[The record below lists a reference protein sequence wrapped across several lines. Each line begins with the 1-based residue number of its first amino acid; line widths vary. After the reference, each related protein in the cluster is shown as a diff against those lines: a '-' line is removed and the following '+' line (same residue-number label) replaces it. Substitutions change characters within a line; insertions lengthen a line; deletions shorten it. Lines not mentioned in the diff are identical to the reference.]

1 MDNSVIFIVNP
12 FSGKN
17 KGEKRIAPFLREQG
31 YDVVLTRYAGHA
43 EEIAR
48 HTEAGVV
55 VAVGG
60 DGTVNEVARGLIGTG
75 KTLGI
80 IPCGSGDGLALHL
93 GISRN
98 FKKALDVVKKGNTN
112 ILDCAEIDGKVFVSV
127 CGVGLDAI
135 VSDRFSKSSKR
146 GLWTYI
152 KEAIGTWKNFTP
164 GKYDICLDGKHL
176 SKKAVLITAGN
187 SSQWGN
193 GAKVTP
199 LARTDD
205 GKLDLTIVN
214 MFKTA
219 EIPFLAWRLMTG
231 TFHKSRRVECFQAEN
246 ITITRDSN
254 GPAHFDGDSFQSG
267 REIRITLLQ
276 QKLKVLVP

>member
-1 MDNSVIFIVNP
+1 MIKSVVFVVNP
-12 FSGKN
+12 ISGKR
-17 KGEKRIAPFLREQG
+17 KGANRIAPFLRSRG
-31 YDVVLTRYAGHA
+31 YEVFLTQYPGHA

-48 HTEAGVV
+48 NTEADVV

-60 DGTVNEVARGLIGTG
+60 DGTVNEVARGLTGTG

-98 FKKALDVVKKGNTN
+98 FKKALNIIEKGKTD
-112 ILDCAEIDGKVFVSV
+112 ILDCAEINGKAFFSV

-135 VSDRFSKSSKR
+135 VSDNFAKSSKR

-152 KEAIGTWKNFTP
+152 TEAIKTWKHFVP
-164 GKYDICLDGKHL
+164 EKYDICLDGRNI
-176 SKKAVLITAGN
+176 SKEAVLLTAGN
-187 SSQWGN
+187 SNQWGN

-199 LARTDD
+199 HAKTND
-205 GKLDLTIVN
+205 GKLDLTVVS
-214 MFKTA
+214 MFRTA

-231 TFHKSRRVECFQAEN
+231 SFNRSKRVESYQAEN
-246 ITITRDSN
+246 ILIRRASN
-254 GPAHFDGDSFQSG
+254 GPAHFDGDCFQSG